1 MVKSRCMNYKLIEDY
16 ITGNLQH
23 EPNAPT
29 LDAVIS
35 ANMAMLIF
43 SALILVALIV
53 GKYAIATKIL
63 GKKDALKSLIPFYGL
78 MLLFRGVDL
87 NPWLAI
93 TCFIPF
99 IGIIPYAIFCFYV
112 PKAFGL
118 PMAYQVSTV
127 FVPFVM
133 FNIFGFNPKYEYQY
147 VKGKNVAFKNEFRTV
162 MPEDLTTPASAVNGA
177 AVGSIAAK
185 ESMISRAAS
194 AAAEQT
200 RIIREEQERQA
211 EEEAK
216 RKAEEEAKKKAE
228 ETKKKTEEFNYDIFS
243 NKPVGPESA
252 SLNISFN
259 VVNGRFQSAP
269 VAPKP
274 AAPAPQPQ
282 PAPAPA
288 PQPQPASQPAPAP
301 QNPNE

>member
-23 EPNAPT
+23 KPNTPT

-43 SALILVALIV
+43 SLLIVIALVV

-127 FVPFVM
+127 FVPYVM
-133 FNIFGFNPKYEYQY
+133 FNVFGFDKKYEYQY
-147 VKGKNVAFKNEFRTV
+147 IKGKNVAFKNEFRTV
-162 MPEDLTTPASAVNGA
+162 MPEDMTTPASAVNGA
-177 AVGSIAAK
+177 AVGSIVAK

-211 EEEAK
+211 EEEARK
-216 RKAEEEAKKKAE
+216 KAEEEAKKKAD

-243 NKPVGPESA
+243 SKSVGPESA

-259 VVNGRFQSAP
+259 IVNGRFQSAP

-282 PAPAPA
+282 PAP
-288 PQPQPASQPAPAP
+288 QPAPAP

>member
-1 MVKSRCMNYKLIEDY
+1 MNFKLIEDY
-16 ITGNLQH
+16 IAGSLQH
-23 EPNAPT
+23 SPNVPK

-35 ANMAMLIF
+35 ANMAMLVF
-43 SALILVALIV
+43 SFLILVALIV

-99 IGIIPYAIFCFYV
+99 IGFIPYAIFCFYV
-112 PKAFGL
+112 PKAFGQ
-118 PMAYQVSTV
+118 PIAYQVATV
-127 FVPFVM
+127 FVPYVM
-133 FNIFGFNPKYEYQY
+133 FNIFGFDKKYEYQY

-162 MPEDLTTPASAVNGA
+162 MPEDMTTPASAINGA
-177 AVGSIAAK
+177 AVNPMVAK

-200 RIIREEQERQA
+200 RIIREEQEKRA
-211 EEEAK
+211 KEEAEK
-216 RKAEEEAKKKAE
+216 KAEEEAKKKAE
-228 ETKKKTEEFNYDIFS
+228 ETKKKAEEFNYDIFS
-243 NKPVGPESA
+243 NKPTGPESA

-259 VVNGRFQSAP
+259 IVNGRFQSAP

-274 AAPAPQPQ
+274 APK

-288 PQPQPASQPAPAP
+288 PQPAPTPAPAP
-301 QNPNE
+301 QASSQPKAQ